1 MEYLNK
7 VQLRGRV
14 GNSVCKSYGADGNK
28 YNRFSVCT
36 ERCYNDREGNQV
48 IECTWHN
55 CMVFGKPELPDV
67 ETITKGS
74 VVELTGRIRNN
85 KYTDAGGVDHAVNE
99 IIVQDFKV
107 LASDGQ

>member
-1 MEYLNK
+1 MECLNK

-14 GNSVCKSYGADGNK
+14 GNSVCKSYGADGKK

-55 CMVFGKPELPDV
+55 CMVFGNPELPDV
-67 ETITKGS
+67 ETITKGAM
-74 VVELTGRIRNN
+74 VELTGRIRNN
-85 KYTDAGGVDHAVNE
+85 KYTDESGVEHTFIDV
-99 IIVQDFKV
+99 IVQDFKV